1 MLSLNQTNPKGR
13 GTKTTSYFCVEIAAR
28 IFVEGAMPKFVFP
41 LASIKPASYLYTWL
55 DFFYYLASILL
66 FSSR

>member
-1 MLSLNQTNPKGR
+1 M
-13 GTKTTSYFCVEIAAR
+13 KTTSYFCVEIAAL

-41 LASIKPASYLYTWL
+41 LASIKPASYLYNTWL